1 MMRIKDQKIRQFLD
15 EISSIAP
22 TPGGGAA
29 AALAGAMGAGLVTK
43 VARLT
48 IGKEKYKEVEEEFQ
62 GICKKAAGL
71 MGDLLKL
78 ADEDVEA
85 YQAVVTAHKEAKDF
99 NDLNHQSEKNEKT
112 QKALK
117 KAAEVP
123 METVRKSVE
132 VLYLASFVTAKG
144 NQNAVS
150 DARCAIELAIAAIY
164 GALENVR
171 INLTLIKDKKF
182 VESLRNEIDKILSE
196 EKLKAG

>member
-1 MMRIKDQKIRQFLD
+1 MAIKKQTIEKFL
-15 EISSIAP
+15 EEVCSKAP

-29 AALAGAMGAGLVTK
+29 AALSGAMAAALVAK

-62 GICKKAAGL
+62 GICKKATGL
-71 MGDLLKL
+71 MGDLLNL

-132 VLYLASFVTAKG
+132 ALYLASFVAAKG

-171 INLTLIKDKKF
+171 INLALIKDQKF

>member
-1 MMRIKDQKIRQFLD
+1 MEIKNQNIEEFLKD
-15 EISSIAP
+15 LASKKPA
-22 TPGGGAA
+22 PGGGSAS
-29 AALAGAMGAGLVTK
+29 ALAGAMGAALVGK

-48 IGKEKYKEVEEEFQ
+48 KDNPEVSK
-62 GICKKAAGL
+62 IVKKAD
-71 MGDLLKL
+71 DLKDNLLELSDKDCQ
-78 ADEDVEA
+78 AYDEVIKA
-85 YQAVVTAHKEAKDF
+85 YRLPKED
-99 NDLNHQSEKNEKT
+99 KT
-112 QKALK
+112 RGRRIQEALK
-117 KAAEVP
+117 HAAEVP

-132 VLYLASFVTAKG
+132 VLYLASFVAAQG

-196 EKLKAG
+196 KKLKAG

>member
-1 MMRIKDQKIRQFLD
+1 MAIKKQTIEKFL
-15 EISSIAP
+15 EEVCSKAP

-29 AALAGAMGAGLVTK
+29 AALSGAMAAALVAK

-71 MGDLLKL
+71 MGDLLNL

-99 NDLNHQSEKNEKT
+99 NDLNHQSEKNEKI
-112 QKALK
+112 QEALK
-117 KAAEVP
+117 YAAEVP

-132 VLYLASFVTAKG
+132 VLYLASFVAAQG

-171 INLTLIKDKKF
+171 INLALIKDQKF